1 MRATKLLLATAFL
14 SFVALGQA
22 EESPKK
28 KLPLIFEENFEK
40 GHKRWEVTDRKAG
53 PIERSTATTSL
64 GSIDATV
71 TTSQKSAVPIT

>member
-40 GHKRWEVTDRKAG
+40 GHKRWEVTD
-53 PIERSTATTSL
+53 
-64 GSIDATV
+64 
-71 TTSQKSAVPIT
+71 